1 MTISTLPIIKPTAAS
16 KIKVAGILASFNSST
31 AL

>member
-1 MTISTLPIIKPTAAS
+1 MIKPTAAS